1 METRIAAV
9 LFVLA
14 AAAQDARAIQ
24 PIELDIPANSIGYSM
39 QTKRL
44 YASVASSAGLPYGN
58 RLIEISPTD
67 AGITGSVFVGSEPG
81 PLAISIDA
89 PVAYVGLAGAAA
101 VRRVDLMTLSAGLQF
116 AVGNSVSYGPMY
128 PTQIAVM
135 PGAAGTVAVSRHIIG
150 VTPDYRGVAIF
161 DDGVMR
167 PTTVSTFFGPT
178 ALGFGSAATTLYG
191 YDGANQWNG
200 YKLAVDASGV
210 TIVSNVPFLFD
221 GFDLSI
227 VVDNDQI
234 YATSGQAADGTQM
247 QLTGS
252 YDSSGP
258 VVVDD
263 ARQQVAF
270 VHGNSIQVFDR
281 DTFVPI
287 FSVEVPAAQGN
298 PLSATG
304 CGSGCIGIVFDSG
317 QIFVLPDIEK
327 IFADGFE

>member
-1 METRIAAV
+1 METRIAIG
-9 LFVLA
+9 LFALTATAYHA
-14 AAAQDARAIQ
+14 AARE
-24 PIELDIPANSIGYSM
+24 PLELDTPANSIGYSTQM
-39 QTKRL
+39 QRL
-44 YASVASSAGLPYGN
+44 YATVPSSAGLPYGN

-67 AGITGSVFVGSEPG
+67 AQIVDSVFVGSEPG
-81 PLAISIDA
+81 PLAISTDA
-89 PVAYVGLAGAAA
+89 PVAYVGIEGAAA
-101 VRRVDLMTLSAGLQF
+101 VRRVDLMALSAGIQF
-116 AVGNSVSYGPMY
+116 TVGSSLSYGPMY

-135 PGAAGTVAVSRHIIG
+135 PGASGTIAVSRHIKG
-150 VTPDYRGVAIF
+150 VSPDYAGVAIF

-178 ALGFGSAATTLYG
+178 ALAFGSTSSTLFG
-191 YDGANQWNG
+191 YDGASQWTA

-210 TIVSNVPFLFD
+210 NIASTAPYLFN
-221 GFDLSI
+221 GFDLTI
-227 VVDNDQI
+227 VVDNGLI
-234 YATSGQAADGTQM
+234 YATSGETADGAQM
-247 QLTGS
+247 QLVGA

-258 VVVDD
+258 LVVDD

-270 VHGNSIQVFDR
+270 VHGSSIEVFDR

-287 FSVEVPAAQGN
+287 FSVEILAAQGN

-304 CGSGCIGIVFDSG
+304 CGPGCIGVAFDSG